1 VSAARSPGATEK
13 ARAIS
18 RRPTLPERLPMNAST
33 SSLEGRGRGLRLR
46 GLAIE
51 VVGWAKRPKAACP
64 RGCLFRRRMGTPAS
78 PALPTLLFLLRPT
91 GLCARG
97 SLRGRLLRCLGGAFG
112 RLGGAAARRGR
123 ARFGKAVRL
132 RSLARGGTFRRPA
145 AERLGAGVEQPDGFV
160 ERDRLRRLVARQGRV
175 DS

>member
-51 VVGWAKRPKAACP
+51 VVGRNSGAAAYCASETFKRRNTAF
-64 RGCLFRRRMGTPAS
+64 G
-78 PALPTLLFLLRPT
+78 LLRPT
-91 GLCARG
+91 GLGAHGGFRRRG
-97 SLRGRLLRCLGGAFG
+97 FLRCLAGAFG
-112 RLGGAAARRGR
+112 RLGGDAARRGR
-123 ARFGKAVRL
+123 ARFGKAAPSL
-132 RSLARGGTFRRPA
+132 SLPRSRRREGRGRFARGGTFRRPA
-145 AERLGAGVEQPDGFV
+145 AERLGA
-160 ERDRLRRLVARQGRV
+160 RV
-175 DS
+175 D